1 MGGAEHSLGVLGG
14 ERSAEED
21 EQDGQNGCGQER
33 EEREGQESRLYNVV
47 SVREQPIIQEAALIP
62 SI

>member
-33 EEREGQESRLYNVV
+33 DESEGEESRL
-47 SVREQPIIQEAALIP
+47 
-62 SI
+62 